1 MKLLLFADRITKVPE
16 HSMHTTPH
24 ITAYVNYVRPHDR
37 SVAQDCDS
45 KMYNLNPQ
53 QETVQAITSCQPIF
67 LCSTGTDLW
76 KLMVLGKMHGH
87 IACAILRS

>member
-1 MKLLLFADRITKVPE
+1 
-16 HSMHTTPH
+16 
-24 ITAYVNYVRPHDR
+24 
-37 SVAQDCDS
+37 
-45 KMYNLNPQ
+45 MYNLNPQ